1 MQISNLPA
9 TKLAIPFASSAGGG
23 YIRTIPQAS
32 QIGITNGA
40 ASLTDGFPPLNFLPV
55 GSGGVPPFGQD
66 MNGILNEI
74 TAWTRWQNA
83 GGLVPYDSAFST
95 AISGYPQSALLAGTA
110 AGSLFLSTADNNT
123 TNPNSGGANWI
134 GVATA
139 PTVQTG
145 QYTYAVAGGT
155 ANALTATL
163 TPAPASLTTG
173 MVIRLLLTNT
183 NTGGATLNVN
193 GLGAV
198 GIVRNDLTGLLNNDL
213 VTGTAVELIFNGS
226 FWQLV
231 GLLNTT
237 KPFYQGVASA
247 GGTLTV
253 AQIGS
258 VVQFGVGAGAFTVNL
273 PLSSTCPNG
282 GRINFFHNGNN
293 PVTLQI
299 QGVDQ
304 IGYADG
310 TLSSSIVVNTGDTL
324 ELLCLGL
331 SATWLVIDG
340 SMGNRAAS
348 DFKKVLTASNGYQK
362 LPNGMIMQWGTGTG
376 SASGAVNVT
385 LPTTFPGTARSLV
398 ISVQGSTAT
407 SVCANYTALTTSGFT
422 ATTTFGGSFA
432 ALTFSYI
439 VLGT

>member
-23 YIRTIPQAS
+23 YTRIIPQAS
-32 QIGITNGA
+32 QIGITAGA

-95 AISGYPQSALLAGTA
+95 AIGGYPQGAMLAGTA
-110 AGSLFLSTADNNT
+110 AGSVFLSTADNNT

-134 GVATA
+134 SISTA
-139 PTVQTG
+139 PRVQSG
-145 QYTYAVAGGT
+145 QDTYATAGGT

-173 MVIRLLLTNT
+173 MVIRLAITT
-183 NTGGATLNVN
+183 SNTGNATLNVN

-198 GIVRNDLTGLLNNDL
+198 SIVRSDLTGLLTNDM
-213 VTGTAVELIFNGS
+213 TAGTTIEMIFNGS
-226 FWQLV
+226 AWQIV

-237 KPFYQGVASA
+237 KPFYQGVAAA
-247 GGTLTV
+247 GGTLTQ

-258 VVQFGVGAGAFTVNL
+258 VVQFGVGASAFTVNL
-273 PLSSTCPNG
+273 PLSSACPNG

-293 PVTLQI
+293 PVTLQV
-299 QGVDQ
+299 QGSDQ

-310 TLSSSIVVNTGDTL
+310 TLSSSIIVNTGDTL
-324 ELLCLGL
+324 ELLCLGVTG
-331 SATWLVIDG
+331 TWLVIDG

-348 DFKKVLTASNGYQK
+348 DFKQSLAANGWKK
-362 LPNGMIMQWGTGTG
+362 LPGGYIEMWGSGTG
-376 SASGAVNVT
+376 SASGGVNIT
-385 LPTTFPGTARSLV
+385 FPTTFATAAYSLV
-398 ISVQGSTAT
+398 MTAQGASAAT
-407 SVCANYTALTTSGFT
+407 VSAYYNSLTTSGFT
-422 ATTTFGGSFA
+422 AVITLNGAFA
-432 ALTFSYI
+432 SLPFTYR
-439 VLGT
+439 VVGK